1 MREAVDYFGNHRLK
15 LRFPWSLY
23 HRPIVA
29 GLEAALGSSPGPEV
43 LNIGAGP
50 FLELASIDAR
60 GRRITACDIDERAVE
75 LARTLHGDAL
85 AAADTIEP
93 GAPLP
98 YADDRF
104 DLVIAMDVI
113 EHVPEPLGWLKE
125 LVRVTRKGGRLFLT
139 TPNYASKS
147 LIFLE
152 STALEA
158 VARIQGFSRDG
169 LHPSKLDPSSFRA
182 LFEAAG
188 AHRVEI
194 ELMSFGWVL
203 AGRAVKP

>member
-1 MREAVDYFGNHRLK
+1 MGEAVDYFENHRLK

-23 HRPIVA
+23 HRPIVTA
-29 GLEAALGSSPGPEV
+29 LEAALGRSPGPEV
-43 LNIGAGP
+43 LNLGAGP
-50 FLELASIDAR
+50 FLELANIDAR
-60 GRRITACDIDERAVE
+60 ERRITACDIDPRAVE
-75 LARTLHGDAL
+75 LARTLHGPAL
-85 AAADTIEP
+85 AAADTVEP

-98 YADDRF
+98 YADGRF

-125 LVRVTRKGGRLFLT
+125 LVRVTRSGGQLFLT

-147 LIFLE
+147 LVFLE
-152 STALEA
+152 STALE
-158 VARIQGFSRDG
+158 VIARAQGFSRDG
-169 LHPSKLDPSSFRA
+169 LHPSKLDTASFRA

-188 AHRVEI
+188 AHRVDI
-194 ELMSFGWVL
+194 EMISFGWVL